1 MLTITRFRKKGYL
14 LPQIL
19 LITSAVFGESTVLIL
34 GWGTVCTWGS
44 FNVGWPK
51 WKRAETIGKGGRMPS
66 PDAPVVRVLKAWEAW
81 LFTFYLAEWEDSAQ
95 QRARHD
101 LMQELAALRA
111 SLEHADGSHGPLIP
125 PIDEA
130 GGPVV

>member
-1 MLTITRFRKKGYL
+1 
-14 LPQIL
+14 
-19 LITSAVFGESTVLIL
+19 
-34 GWGTVCTWGS
+34 
-44 FNVGWPK
+44 
-51 WKRAETIGKGGRMPS
+51 MPS